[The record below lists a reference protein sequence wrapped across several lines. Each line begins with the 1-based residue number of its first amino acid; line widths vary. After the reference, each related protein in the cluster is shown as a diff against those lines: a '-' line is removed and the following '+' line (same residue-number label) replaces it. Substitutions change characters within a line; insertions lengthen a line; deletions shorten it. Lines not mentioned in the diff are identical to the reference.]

1 MTNDNQLKI
10 VIFDLCGTLL
20 NSKALDHQAINDT
33 LKKFQQPPWY
43 ITRAN

>member
-20 NSKALDHQAINDT
+20 NNNKQQININ
-33 LKKFQQPPWY
+33 LKHKVNY
-43 ITRAN
+43 RSNSL